1 MRSHI
6 GTFEER
12 LIEGEWIGD
21 GTSVRNAT
29 VQYLNQEST
38 YIGDL
43 KNMTRHGKGRVVH
56 HSYGSII
63 DTNFVEGVMSGPFNA
78 IMNDGKAEGVT
89 DGETL
94 FGKRYIRADSIVTP
108 EEIASLGNP
117 EWAIVREGVFDL
129 PTLTLNGHGKVT
141 YPNGDYYI
149 GELKK
154 DIQEGFGT
162 VYSKT
167 SGKLSGYIQGPR
179 FVGKVRWEMTDGN
192 VYEGELLD
200 NKPHGQGTLTSPDGL
215 VTHGTWVDDQL
226 VQTIGQ
232 IMYMAD
238 DIRDVSKSAAGMTD
252 LRLKSGSEEV
262 QGGGARTFK
271 PPASNN
277 IAKMQGFDLYKSP
290 IYTGRH
296 AISIAAAMPRSCL
309 PKLSTRRPTFAGLMI
324 GMIRM
329 CRK

>member
-1 MRSHI
+1 MRPDAGVDHIELVKLDSNSSVIGFPSCKVNIKGMTLIRYREDAGEMHVKGKVIYEGGINERGTLRGKGKMSSHI

-12 LIEGEWIGD
+12 LIEGKWIGD

-38 YIGDL
+38 YTGDL

-63 DTNFVEGVMSGPFNA
+63 DTNFVDGVMSGPFSA
-78 IMNDGKAEGVT
+78 ILSDGKAEGVT

-94 FGKRYIRADSIVTP
+94 TGKRYIRAYSIMTP

-141 YPNGDYYI
+141 YPNEDYYI

-154 DIQEGFGT
+154 DIQDGYGT

-192 VYEGELLD
+192 VYEDELLD
-200 NKPHGQGTLTSPDGL
+200 NKPHGLSTLTSPDGL
-215 VTHGTWVDDQL
+215 VC
-226 VQTIGQ
+226 
-232 IMYMAD
+232 
-238 DIRDVSKSAAGMTD
+238 IRIYVMM
-252 LRLKSGSEEV
+252 L
-262 QGGGARTFK
+262 
-271 PPASNN
+271 
-277 IAKMQGFDLYKSP
+277 MP
-290 IYTGRH
+290 IYF
-296 AISIAAAMPRSCL
+296 IS
-309 PKLSTRRPTFAGLMI
+309 
-324 GMIRM
+324 
-329 CRK
+329 